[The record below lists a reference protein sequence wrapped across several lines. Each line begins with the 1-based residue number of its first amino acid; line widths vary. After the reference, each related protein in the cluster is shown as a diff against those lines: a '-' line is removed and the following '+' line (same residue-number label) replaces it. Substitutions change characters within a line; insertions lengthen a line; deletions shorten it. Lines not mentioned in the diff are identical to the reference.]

1 MKNAC
6 YLLLVL
12 VGLFVSLVALSLC
25 KGFVSAG
32 MFVMSGVNRVR
43 SWMRQ

>member
-1 MKNAC
+1 MKNAV

-12 VGLFVSLVALSLC
+12 VGLFVSLVALSIGRFFNGIAVCLM
-25 KGFVSAG
+25 A
-32 MFVMSGVNRVR
+32 GVNRVR